1 MSMTGMSDFLLSAGH
16 PDDIAVVDGTT
27 TRTYAELRSA
37 AAHLVTVLHERGVA
51 PGDRIALLGPNS
63 FFWIAAYLAAMRV
76 GTAVPLSD
84 ATVPD
89 DLAGQL
95 DWVDCATVFVDRRA
109 LRRYGDQ
116 LRDRVTVTD
125 AVLAEAGGA
134 SWVDADSE
142 PEPDAVWMFTSGTT
156 ARPKAVRVTHTNL
169 RTNTASILAY
179 LGLQRT
185 DRTLVILPFHYCF
198 GASLLHTSLAVGARV
213 VLCNSFVLPQSAL
226 ELLER
231 EACTVLAGVPST
243 FQLLLRAS
251 SYPTQPLAS
260 LRLVQQAGGR
270 LPPATIEALVTA
282 QPQSQLFVMY
292 GQTEATARLS
302 YLPPDRLTDKAGS
315 IGRGIPGVELS
326 VVDESD
332 RPVGPGEQGEIVARG
347 ASISPG
353 YHRDPEESARK
364 FRGGVLRTGDLATVD
379 EDGFIF
385 IVGRCEGFIKS
396 WGHRISPQQIET
408 AVLSHPGVAEA
419 AVVGLPDLE
428 AGERIVLAMVG
439 TASTTPTVPEVLAY
453 LRTRLPKHLV
463 PHTVVEL
470 EALPLNANGKV
481 ALPLLRARLL
491 EAERIAAAD
500 RTEKGRACVG

>member
-1 MSMTGMSDFLLSAGH
+1 MSMTGISDFLLSAGH

-63 FFWIAAYLAAMRV
+63 FFWIAAYLAAMRWGRRFRCPMRPSPTISPASSTGWTARPCSSTV
-76 GTAVPLSD
+76 GRSAATAIS
-84 ATVPD
+84 
-89 DLAGQL
+89 
-95 DWVDCATVFVDRRA
+95 CAIGDGHRR
-109 LRRYGDQ
+109 RPSR
-116 LRDRVTVTD
+116 
-125 AVLAEAGGA
+125 AGGA

-156 ARPKAVRVTHTNL
+156 ARPKAVRVAHTNL
-169 RTNTASILAY
+169 HTNTASILAY

-226 ELLER
+226 DLLER

-282 QPQSQLFVMY
+282 QPQSRLFVMY

-315 IGRGIPGVELS
+315 IGRGIPGSNSRSSTV
-326 VVDESD
+326 
-332 RPVGPGEQGEIVARG
+332 RPARGPGEQGEIVARG

-439 TASTTPTVPEVLAY
+439 TASTTPTVPEVS
-453 LRTRLPKHLV
+453 RTSGLGCPNTWCLTRSSSWKHCRSTPTGRWRCRSCGPACWRRSGSLP
-463 PHTVVEL
+463 PIGRRRGE
-470 EALPLNANGKV
+470 
-481 ALPLLRARLL
+481 RA
-491 EAERIAAAD
+491 
-500 RTEKGRACVG
+500 